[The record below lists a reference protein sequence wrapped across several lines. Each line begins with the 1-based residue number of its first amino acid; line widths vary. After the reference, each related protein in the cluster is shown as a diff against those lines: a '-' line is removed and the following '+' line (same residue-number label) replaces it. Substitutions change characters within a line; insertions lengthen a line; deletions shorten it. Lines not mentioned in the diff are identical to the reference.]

1 MTKKS
6 RSGTACC
13 KPLRDVDIFGYQVQ
27 FKYKK
32 NQNMRQSI
40 LGGFLTIMAILII
53 VESFA
58 MKLQKVNSIKE
69 TDSNIHQYDVM
80 VEIEKI

>member
-1 MTKKS
+1 
-6 RSGTACC
+6 
-13 KPLRDVDIFGYQVQ
+13 
-27 FKYKK
+27 
-32 NQNMRQSI
+32 MRQSI